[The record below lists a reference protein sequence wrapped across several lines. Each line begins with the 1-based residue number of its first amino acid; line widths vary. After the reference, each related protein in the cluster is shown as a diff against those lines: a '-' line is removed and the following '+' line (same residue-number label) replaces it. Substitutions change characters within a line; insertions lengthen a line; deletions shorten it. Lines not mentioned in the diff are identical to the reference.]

1 METLNHSLWLMLGYQ
16 SIGFF
21 LYLLYENLKE
31 RSRTRSLFA
40 AFMLLFGVA
49 SFLLHIRLFT
59 HSSGLYMLFPL
70 IFSIAM
76 LLTPVF
82 YFHLK
87 SLLVEKFV
95 LRWNDL
101 WHVLPAFLVLM
112 IILPFWVLITSHN
125 SEYLDSVYGILLI
138 KSWPGNQTWLIRF
151 IINSLVFIQLLVYVV
166 NTFGLFRKFDLKMQ
180 EKECPD
186 LKFYVTGTKFFSLSY
201 LLMIILLIS
210 HQYFHSDS
218 DSLVS
223 TLFIAAILILN
234 IGLGYFG
241 IRFNDDYFFQC
252 AEFMQSNPQANLF
265 VTSRQTAVDR
275 DEEKYKTSC
284 LCDELKDVLV
294 EELETLMKKEEPFVN
309 SKVKLEDIAVLLK
322 TNSKYLSQTINEK
335 FSKNFQHYLND
346 YRCAKVIELF
356 QDPEY
361 DDYSIEGIA
370 ATCGFHSRSSFV
382 ASFKKYSGK
391 LPSQYRKES
400 IESRMMQKK

>member
-31 RSRTRSLFA
+31 KSTTRSLFA
-40 AFMLLFGVA
+40 VFMMLFGLT

-59 HSSGLYMLFPL
+59 HTSSFYVLFPL
-70 IFSIAM
+70 IFSVAM

-87 SLLVEKFV
+87 SLLVENFV
-95 LRWNDL
+95 LRWIDL
-101 WHVLPAFLVLM
+101 LHVLPALLVL
-112 IILPFWVLITSHN
+112 IIMLPFWVLITSHN
-125 SEYLDSVYGILLI
+125 TEYLDSVYGILLI
-138 KSWPGNQTWLIRF
+138 KSAPGNQTWLIRL
-151 IINSLVFIQLLVYVV
+151 IINTLVFLQLLVYMFYS
-166 NTFGLFRKFDLKMQ
+166 TGLFRRFALKMQ
-180 EKECPD
+180 KRECPD
-186 LKFYVTGTKFFSLSY
+186 LKFYVTGTKLFSFSY
-201 LLMIILLIS
+201 LLMMILLIS
-210 HQYFHSDS
+210 HQYFHSES

-223 TLFIAAILILN
+223 TLFIGSVLILN

-252 AEFMQSNPQANLF
+252 AEFLHSNPKANLF
-265 VTSRQTAVDR
+265 VTSRQTGANLDG
-275 DEEKYKTSC
+275 EKYKTSC

-294 EELETLMKKEEPFVN
+294 EELEMLMKKEEPYIN
-309 SKVKLEDIAVLLK
+309 PKLKLEDVANLLN

-346 YRCAKVIELF
+346 YRCAKVIDLF
-356 QDPEY
+356 QNMEY

-391 LPSQYRKES
+391 LPSQYRKEI
-400 IESRMMQKK
+400 IEGRIVQKK